1 MAPGQFL
8 VPMITELDG
17 FEARIRD
24 LAHEIVA
31 RVFAAELQRRAA
43 AGTLTR
49 GARDPG
55 DDGDDADRAGA
66 ADAGDADDAAGARD
80 QADADAPAS
89 PSPTRTADAPPG
101 RGQWTRDLVVKEL
114 ATWLLGGNPVE
125 ASYLIRHRQ
134 RALVVNAKKFFGRFE
149 AALNAANLKLAQD
162 YPEGIPN
169 KKGNAKRS

>member
-1 MAPGQFL
+1 
-8 VPMITELDG
+8 MITELDG

-43 AGTLTR
+43 AGALTR
-49 GARDPG
+49 GARDPRDQG
-55 DDGDDADRAGA
+55 DDDDRAAAAGA
-66 ADAGDADDAAGARD
+66 ASPARD
-80 QADADAPAS
+80 LADADAPPS

-149 AALNAANLKLAQD
+149 AALNAANLQLAKD

-169 KKGNAKRS
+169 KKGNAKR